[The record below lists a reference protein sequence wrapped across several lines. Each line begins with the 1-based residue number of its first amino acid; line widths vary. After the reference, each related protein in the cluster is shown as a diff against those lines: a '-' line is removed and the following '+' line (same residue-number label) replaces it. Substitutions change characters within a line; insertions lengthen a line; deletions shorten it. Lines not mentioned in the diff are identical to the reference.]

1 MRLRTF
7 QARSIG
13 EAMAEIRAALG
24 DDAVILSTEVV
35 SGGVR
40 VTAAC
45 DTPTE
50 EPAPDSP
57 DVADTLYDTLAFH
70 RAPPDLVDR
79 LVATAL
85 RLGTDDPV
93 VALGGA
99 FDAALRFQPIH
110 LDTRGAT
117 TPILLVGQ
125 PGQGKT
131 LTAARLAARAVLA
144 GQKVRVIAADPRA
157 GAQAQLAELCRPMKI
172 MPDTLSA
179 LDGCAIVDGPGIDP
193 FNPDDLLTVRR
204 LAEQE
209 GAEPVL
215 ALSAGGDPD
224 EAAEIAEAFAAIG
237 VRRFVATRLDG
248 ARRLGGILAA
258 AACGLA
264 LADGGVGRTVADTLV
279 AMHPVGLA
287 RLLVAMRSDTGVA
300 VHADHEVAA

>member
-1 MRLRTF
+1 MRLRNF
-7 QARSIG
+7 QARTIG
-13 EAMAEIRAALG
+13 DAMADIRAALG

-35 SGGVR
+35 TGGVR

-45 DTPTE
+45 DTAFE
-50 EPAPDSP
+50 EPAPDCA
-57 DVADTLYDTLAFH
+57 DIVDTLYDTLSFH
-70 RAPPDLVDR
+70 RAPPDLADR
-79 LVATAL
+79 LVAIAL

-99 FDAALRFQPIH
+99 LDAALRFQPIH
-110 LDTRGAT
+110 LDAHVTA
-117 TPILLVGQ
+117 PILLIGP

-131 LTAARLAARAVLA
+131 LTAARLAARGVLA
-144 GQKVRVIAADPRA
+144 GQKVRVVAADPRA

-172 MPDTLSA
+172 MPETLSP
-179 LDGCAIVDGPGIDP
+179 LDGRAIVDGPGVDP
-193 FNPDDLLTVRR
+193 FDADDLLTVRR
-204 LAEQE
+204 LAEQS

-215 ALSAGGDPD
+215 ALAAGGDPE

-264 LADGGVGRTVADTLV
+264 LADGGVGRTVADTLIT
-279 AMHPVGLA
+279 MHPVGLA
-287 RLLVAMRSDTGVA
+287 RLLIAMRPDAGGA
-300 VHADHEVAA
+300 MHADHEVAA